1 MVFPW
6 KLLVSSIYPCYFT
19 GAYLGMDHFT
29 IYFEWDFHSFGSG
42 HVLVLGL
49 WSFLSCCFL
58 HSLFL
63 ELLLLDV
70 DIPQLILQF
79 SYLFSSVVHLC
90 LVIRLPRLFLHLLFS
105 SPSVEIFILTFTI
118 FYFPDVFS
126 SLHCLC
132 SFQALLLCLF
142 ACLLF
147 WSFLQVDYLPQIAC
161 TSWSSGYLRFGC
173 FF

>member
-19 GAYLGMDHFT
+19 GAYLGMDHFI

-90 LVIRLPRLFLHLLFS
+90 LVIGFLGYFFTFYFLVLLLKYLFWLSLSFISQMS
-105 SPSVEIFILTFTI
+105 SPPFIASV
-118 FYFPDVFS
+118 PS
-126 SLHCLC
+126 K
-132 SFQALLLCLF
+132 LF
-142 ACLLF
+142 CYVCLL
-147 WSFLQVDYLPQIAC
+147 A
-161 TSWSSGYLRFGC
+161 C
-173 FF
+173 FFGHSCRLIIFLK